1 MPGDRLIAYTGRPEL
16 GEVVRALRRL
26 TPRVVGLP
34 LLGPVELVISAAG
47 SHIFRS
53 DEIALA
59 RCGVVNLHLA
69 PLPEFRGRYSATHA
83 ILAGCVYG
91 VTLHYVDAGID
102 TGPIVAERRFA
113 IDAFDTARTLR
124 VVARLEAESLLA
136 DVLPKILSAAV
147 LGCRYPS
154 YPQDEARAHYYD
166 RHSLPAP
173 DGSPLRA
180 RALDA

>member
-1 MPGDRLIAYTGRPEL
+1 MHPRLLIAFTGRSEYDHWRDWLARHGYLVTERFDEPFDL
-16 GEVVRALRRL
+16 GLSL
-26 TPRVVGLP
+26 
-34 LLGPVELVISAAG
+34 AG
-47 SHIFRS
+47 THIFTP
-53 DEIALA
+53 DEIERA
-59 RCGVVNLHLA
+59 RCGIVNLHLA

-91 VTLHYVDAGID
+91 VTLHYVDERID

-173 DGSPLRA
+173 DGSPLLA